1 MKKHFTG
8 QSDINHLN
16 APGLKVRFTERMPMV
31 VSLRT
36 LFLLTISFLA
46 LNFTQAQI
54 LGWEFQGNTGSEV
67 FVDATTKDDNL
78 QSSIIFR
85 GSGIQATGLGN
96 AFNSN
101 NFQSPT
107 LQHAIDN
114 DKYLEFAIAAN
125 NGYTVSLSTLDANFR
140 RSGTGPQ
147 WFQWQYSLDGFT
159 TSGIDIG
166 AAVNYTGSGT
176 NGNSQAQIVLSGIPA
191 LQNVTAPTEITI
203 RLYAWDNT
211 NAGGT
216 FALGRLSGD
225 DLAIGGTV
233 EPAGGPI
240 LIVSSLSEEFGN
252 VCLGETVGP
261 ETFTVEGDELDGT
274 KIEVGPLTGFEF
286 SLDDITYSSTVD
298 ITYTAPT
305 LASTTVYVKFSP
317 TIEQNYA
324 DDIPV
329 TGGDA
334 DPEACT
340 LTDAAGVDSAPSVTT
355 GSASSI
361 GIEDATC
368 AGTIDDEGCD
378 VVTAYGIEY
387 STTED
392 FTPGT
397 GTQVAGSNLNDG
409 DYDVELTGLDEGTTY
424 YYRAYATSSKGTSYG
439 EQDSFTTDED
449 DGSLPAPVAT
459 EASDVTQTSFQANWN
474 TVSGAS
480 CYYLDVFTLAGA
492 TDDVVFWDFTD
503 GDQQA
508 DGGGNGNDQVEI
520 TSTGTIG
527 TYTYPGTGNN
537 KAISTTGWDD
547 GADTKYWEIVINTEG
562 YFDLSLS
569 SLQQSSGTG
578 PKDFK
583 VQYMI
588 ENSGNWIDIPN
599 GNITVANNRSTGKL
613 DNLPLPEECSDQ
625 SELHIRWIMTSNTSV
640 NNGIVASGGTNRQ
653 DDIYVRGYEATFVV
667 DNQSECGTE
676 YEVTG
681 LDDETTYFYRVRATD
696 GTETSG
702 NSNIIEVSTP
712 LPLTMLNFEVT
723 RNSTARTAIL
733 KWSTAEEVNSSHFDV
748 LKSTDGFRWEKIGE
762 VKTNGNLRSINSY
775 SFVDRN
781 PAKMNY
787 YRLNSIDYD
796 GYSALSEIRSAAFD
810 GSLSTTFYPNP
821 ASSYLMVHTESSYNK
836 YSIINALGVTET
848 SGVLNGTE
856 TRVDISQLASGIY
869 FLKINNEVQR
879 FVKN

>member
-16 APGLKVRFTERMPMV
+16 APGLKVRFTERKNPFNTAF
-31 VSLRT
+31 LGT
-36 LFLLTISFLA
+36 LLLLFAGLFFSTTAYSQVTIFSE
-46 LNFTQAQI
+46 NVGVPSKNTDVDKYT
-54 LGWEFQGNTGSEV
+54 GWENGSPIVFDGTASARNTGSSSGYPGASGDGNV
-67 FVDATTKDDNL
+67 FFTN
-78 QSSIIFR
+78 SIGR
-85 GSGIQATGLGN
+85 
-96 AFNSN
+96 
-101 NFQSPT
+101 
-107 LQHAIDN
+107 
-114 DKYLEFAIAAN
+114 YLEI
-125 NGYTVSLSTLDANFR
+125 
-140 RSGTGPQ
+140 
-147 WFQWQYSLDGFT
+147 
-159 TSGIDIG
+159 SGIDASGYTDLSLSLGHWKNTIASSNELEIEVSADG
-166 AAVNYTGSGT
+166 VNYASLSYSRATGTGT
-176 NGNSQAQIVLSGIPA
+176 NNWVLITPTGTIPSA
-191 LQNVTAPTEITI
+191 SNLRI
-203 RLYAWDNT
+203 RFTNT
-211 NAGGT
+211 SASPQFRIDDILLTGT
-216 FALGRLSGD
+216 
-225 DLAIGGTV
+225 
-233 EPAGGPI
+233 PAGNNPYLVVGKI
-240 LIVSSLSEEFGN
+240 SNEFGGI
-252 VCLGETVGP
+252 CLGEIAGP
-261 ETFTVEGDELDGT
+261 ETFTVEGDNLDGNDIT
-274 KIEVGPLTGFEF
+274 VGPLTGFEF

-340 LTDAAGVDSAPSVTT
+340 LTDAVGVDSAPSVTT
-355 GSASSI
+355 GNASNI
-361 GIEDATC
+361 GLEDATC

-439 EQDSFTTDED
+439 DQDSFKTDED

-474 TVSGAS
+474 AVSGAT
-480 CYYLDVFTLAGA
+480 CYYLDVYTKASESDNVA
-492 TDDVVFWDFTD
+492 FWDFED
-503 GDQQA
+503 GTQQA
-508 DGGGNGNDQVEI
+508 AGGENDNDLVDINGV
-520 TSTGTIG
+520 GTVG
-527 TYTYPGTGNN
+527 TYTYPQGTGGSGTS
-537 KAISTTGWDD
+537 AISTTGWDN
-547 GADTKYWEIVINTEG
+547 GADSKYWEIIINTEG
-562 YFDLSLS
+562 YFDLTLS
-569 SLQQSSGTG
+569 SVQRSSGSG
-578 PKDFK
+578 PRDFK
-583 VQYMI
+583 VQYMVNGSDWTDVP
-588 ENSGNWIDIPN
+588 NSE
-599 GNITVANNRSTGKL
+599 ITVANNYTTGVL
-613 DNLPLPEECSDQ
+613 NDLRLPEECSDQ
-625 SELHIRWIMTSNTSV
+625 GELHIRWIMTSNTSV
-640 NNGIVASGGTNRQ
+640 NNGTIANNGTSRQ
-653 DDIYVRGYEATFVV
+653 DDIIVKGFLADFELQDEQVCATDYEAT
-667 DNQSECGTE
+667 N
-676 YEVTG
+676 
-681 LDDETTYFYRVRATD
+681 LDPYATYYYRVRATD

-702 NSNIIEVSTP
+702 YSNEVIVEMP

-775 SFVDRN
+775 SFVDSN
-781 PAKMNY
+781 PARMNY
-787 YRLNSIDYD
+787 YRLNSVDYD

-810 GSLSTTFYPNP
+810 GSQSTTFYPNP
-821 ASSYLMVHTESSYNK
+821 ASSYLMVNTESSYNK